1 MSLWFSFFTVKSPT
15 KSFFSWTS
23 KLLSRQCCREQAC
36 LNSVKNIQFELW
48 SEKYS
53 CTAKR
58 KVKSNEQ
65 KRSLVLVQ
73 WLTVSAPQ
81 NRDFTSA
88 CLAVTL
94 SFHHPSLGNM
104 STPAAPWQISSSL
117 SFILSICS
125 YDPSNNI
132 SDVISWFEWY

>member
-1 MSLWFSFFTVKSPT
+1 MSLCFSFFTVKSPT
-15 KSFFSWTS
+15 KSFLSWTS
-23 KLLSRQCCREQAC
+23 KILSMQCCREQAC

-53 CTAKR
+53 STDKR

-73 WLTVSAPQ
+73 WLTVGAPQ
-81 NRDFTSA
+81 DWDFISA

-94 SFHHPSLGNM
+94 RFHHPSLGNI

-117 SFILSICS
+117 SFILFICT
-125 YDPSNNI
+125 YDPSNSI
-132 SDVISWFEWY
+132 SDLISWFEWY